1 MRFIVDENVPRS
13 VEDVLT
19 ERGHTVTSIRQY
31 LIPGSPDQ
39 LVAAVSE
46 QADAVLISHDK
57 DFRKIAARFPD
68 RQKPRFRKLSMVR
81 MRCEKPN
88 SANRLRA
95 AISLIE
101 FEFEERQ
108 RMPDKRM
115 IVTVGK
121 ANVTISR

>member
-1 MRFIVDENVPRS
+1 MRFILDENVPRS
-13 VEDVLT
+13 VEEMLN
-19 ERGHTVTSIRQY
+19 ERGHSVASIREY
-31 LIPGSPDQ
+31 VLPGSPDQ
-39 LVAAVSE
+39 LVAAVTE
-46 QADAVLISHDK
+46 QADAVLVSHDS
-57 DFRKIAARFPD
+57 DFRKIAPRIPD
-68 RQKPRFRKLSMVR
+68 GQKSRFRRLSMVR
-81 MRCEKPN
+81 MRCEKPR
-88 SANRLRA
+88 SAERLRA